1 MNGYSQKQNRKKN
14 GDLSRDRNVLL
25 VERESVKK
33 RKTLKSFEVMLLEK
47 KNLTGFFVIERNTKL
62 SAF

>member
-1 MNGYSQKQNRKKN
+1 MITNSERLQPKTKQKKN

-47 KNLTGFFVIERNTKL
+47 KTSLDF
-62 SAF
+62 S